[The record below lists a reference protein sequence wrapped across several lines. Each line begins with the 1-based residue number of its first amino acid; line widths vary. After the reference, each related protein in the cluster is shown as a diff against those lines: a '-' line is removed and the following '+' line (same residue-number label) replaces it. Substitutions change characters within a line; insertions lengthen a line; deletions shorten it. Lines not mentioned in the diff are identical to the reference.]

1 MIHHLLM
8 SGLTMIQQCSCYE
21 ESVHLSLPNRP
32 PSLQYSYICS
42 YSKKMIF
49 HCHSKGCSS
58 TNEDK
63 IVDCSP
69 TFSDLSVNCETRQTW
84 VLFIKNGY
92 EYLNSIYCRIT
103 MQISESIIWG
113 AGIGEIIKRKKWRVP
128 SSAFTII
135 LWVLGRYQHW
145 FLSSHTTGSQTY
157 KKGARSI
164 LYNE

>member
-8 SGLTMIQQCSCYE
+8 SGLTMIQQCSCNE

-63 IVDCSP
+63 RLDCSP

-103 MQISESIIWG
+103 MQVSESIIWR
-113 AGIGEIIKRKKWRVP
+113 AGIGEIIERKKMAGSFVRFHYHPLSVGKI
-128 SSAFTII
+128 STLISQFTHNWISNI
-135 LWVLGRYQHW
+135 
-145 FLSSHTTGSQTY
+145 
-157 KKGARSI
+157 
-164 LYNE
+164 

>member
-8 SGLTMIQQCSCYE
+8 SGLTMIQQCSCNE
-21 ESVHLSLPNRP
+21 ESVHLSLPNHP

-63 IVDCSP
+63 ILDCSP

-103 MQISESIIWG
+103 MQVSESIIWG
-113 AGIGEIIKRKKWRVP
+113 AGIGEIIKSKKMAGSFVRFHYHPLSVGTI
-128 SSAFTII
+128 STLISQFTHNWISNI
-135 LWVLGRYQHW
+135 
-145 FLSSHTTGSQTY
+145 
-157 KKGARSI
+157 
-164 LYNE
+164 